1 MGFFM
6 KALIGIAALIV
17 ISIIASTGGGD
28 DSAKPASTTTTKS
41 SASPAK
47 KEAPKPL
54 SKEGVS
60 SDVKIKVTGLETKQQ
75 VGNEFSNTKAQGIF
89 KIVSV
94 EITNN
99 QKDAITVDA
108 NSFKLEDSKGREFTY
123 STDGQTDLGIADDSI
138 ADFFL
143 KQLNPGLTQKGK
155 IVFDV
160 PSDAKG
166 LKLKATGGMTGEE
179 ITLKAE

>member
-17 ISIIASTGGGD
+17 ISIIASMGGGD
-28 DSAKPASTTTTKS
+28 DSAKPASSTPSS
-41 SASPAK
+41 SAPEK
-47 KEAPKPL
+47 KEAAKPL
-54 SKEGVS
+54 SNEGVS
-60 SDVKIKVTGLETKQQ
+60 SDVKIKVSGSETKQQ
-75 VGNEFSNTKAQGIF
+75 VGNEFSKTKAQGIF

-99 QKDAITVDA
+99 QKDAITLDT
-108 NSFKLEDSKGREFTY
+108 NSFKLVDSKDREFTY
-123 STDGQTDLGIADDSI
+123 STDGQTDLGIAEDSV

-160 PSDAKG
+160 PADAKG
-166 LKLKATGGMTGEE
+166 FKLKATGGMTGEE
-179 ITLKAE
+179 ITLKVD